1 MTIYLKAISE
11 FHLPNNNL
19 DDDSANQNCL
29 IWENKVGFY
38 FEAFY
43 IKRFKIKVDKS
54 TSKLLMVS
62 CTPLM
67 ESVLTNWL
75 VIVKKTLFQFIN
87 RSTKTQILKFR

>member
-1 MTIYLKAISE
+1 LKSISE

-19 DDDSANQNCL
+19 NDESANQNCL

-67 ESVLTNWL
+67 ESALTNWL

-87 RSTKTQILKFR
+87 LSMKTPILKFR